1 MRASLLLLLT
11 ACSGPQSLP
20 PLVAPPVDVELLVA
34 APHVAS
40 GAPVEVEV
48 RVWQTDGWTLDV
60 SAPAGEGL
68 TVQPGPV
75 DGPSQVGRRTR
86 TVARFSLSGEDGSY
100 VIGMAPVVAHGPG
113 DQERTIEPAPLFVD
127 IGVDGPKMGELA
139 EVETPPPP
147 PPPDPTPW
155 IVGLASG
162 ALLAGLAGAVWWHR
176 RRPVPPPPPVPADV
190 AARAAWTAARASQ
203 VDDHALALALSRILR
218 EYVEA
223 VTAYPATARTTNE
236 ILGWM
241 EQEGLLAA
249 SLRIQLA
256 RVLDATD
263 RLKFAREGGGTGFFD
278 ALEAD
283 FLAVVAA
290 LMPTPVPTPAPEKPA
305 EASDV

>member
-1 MRASLLLLLT
+1 MRASLLLLMT
-11 ACSGPQSLP
+11 ACSGPPSLP
-20 PLVAPPVDVELLVA
+20 PLAAPPVDVELWVA
-34 APHVAS
+34 ETHVPTGS
-40 GAPVEVEV
+40 PVEVEV

-60 SAPAGEGL
+60 SAPVGEGL
-68 TVQPGPV
+68 TVQPGAI
-75 DGPSQVGRRTR
+75 DGPSLVGTRTR
-86 TVARFSLSGEDGSY
+86 TVARFSLSGDDGSY

-127 IGVDGPKMGELA
+127 IGVDGPKTGELA
-139 EVETPPPP
+139 DVETPPPP

-155 IVGLASG
+155 IIGLTSA
-162 ALLAGLAGAVWWHR
+162 ALLAGLAGAIWWR
-176 RRPVPPPPPVPADV
+176 SRRPAPPPPPVPSDV
-190 AARAAWTAARASQ
+190 AARAAWAAARASSL
-203 VDDHALALALSRILR
+203 DDHALALALSRILR

-241 EQEGLLAA
+241 EQEGLLAP

-283 FLAVVAA
+283 FLAVVNA
-290 LMPTPVPTPAPEKPA
+290 LMPASAPASAPASSA